1 MVTSVSG
8 LYEVAFS
15 EWVVALTGRDGA
27 GFHNHSHSHLFEKL
41 QRVVFFGFPSAV
53 ARNRE
58 SDRYT
63 PVSMRRVCS
72 TNKRT
77 LALMRCAASY
87 ARSARLRPCCA

>member
-53 ARNRE
+53 ALE
-58 SDRYT
+58 S
-63 PVSMRRVCS
+63 RVRQVHICFDE
-72 TNKRT
+72 KGVFHE
-77 LALMRCAASY
+77 
-87 ARSARLRPCCA
+87 